1 MGEAL
6 VKYNPTYSQ
15 DFAKFYEEVIWWD
28 VYAPDKFNK
37 NNFLVQL
44 LARGG
49 SKNKIEHAKKV
60 FGFTDDDF
68 REALHN
74 APPGVVMYEDQ
85 WRELNIKYGIDP
97 PLPFPRPAWVLKAIA
112 EAEEKEKA
120 GA

>member
-1 MGEAL
+1 MGDTA
-6 VKYNPTYSQ
+6 VKYTPSYSK
-15 DFAKFYEEVIWWD
+15 DFSEFYRDVIWWGQ
-28 VYAPDKFNK
+28 YEPDRFNK

-44 LARGG
+44 LARG

-68 REALHN
+68 REALRN
-74 APPGVVMYEDQ
+74 APPGVVMYEEK

-112 EAEEKEKA
+112 EAEEKERA